1 MKINRP
7 NNWAHHQVFDG
18 VTPHDGEL
26 GTAYVITPADDP
38 EEARER
44 LRKLREAVTEV
55 TGMPTKSVKPPVG
68 FL

>member
-7 NNWAHHQVFDG
+7 NNWTRHQRFAGNV
-18 VTPHDGEL
+18 PHYGER
-26 GTAYVITPADDP
+26 GTAYTITPNTADP

-44 LRKLREAVTEV
+44 LRKLREVVTEV
-55 TGMPTKSVKPPVG
+55 TGIPTKPPVG